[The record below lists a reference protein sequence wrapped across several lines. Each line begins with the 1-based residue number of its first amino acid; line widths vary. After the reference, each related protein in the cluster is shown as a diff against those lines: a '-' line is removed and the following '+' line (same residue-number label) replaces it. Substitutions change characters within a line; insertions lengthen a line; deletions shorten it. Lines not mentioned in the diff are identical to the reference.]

1 MITSLS
7 QLDPNEVYSYAD
19 YLAWKFEERIEL
31 LRGHIAAMSA
41 PSRTHQKI
49 SINLSRIISQQLYR
63 STCEVYAAPFD
74 VRLPH
79 FDTRNNTQVVTV
91 VQPDLCVICDENK
104 LDAKGC
110 IGAPDLI
117 IEILSP
123 GNSRREMK
131 DKFEIYQEVGVKEY
145 WIVNPTEKIVN
156 IYIRNEVGKSVGLQP
171 CVSDDIITTL
181 IVPNLQVD
189 LTEVFDY

>member
-156 IYIRNEVGKSVGLQP
+156 IYIRNEVGKFVGLQP
-171 CVSDDIITTL
+171 CVSDDIITSL